1 MADCREGEFG
11 VTVSVAGGDPFH
23 TVSFPLTAAEA
34 TPGVLIST
42 LEDGYIDDLGDG
54 TRTRGRKWYVPNH
67 SDNSRSESR
76 RLGEPRTLQR
86 TGARL
91 AWPLSSKRRTAH
103 QPWLAATG

>member
-1 MADCREGEFG
+1 

-23 TVSFPLTAAEA
+23 TASFRLTTADG

-42 LEDGYIDDLGDG
+42 LEGGYFTIWGTGLGAVVASG
-54 TRTRGRKWYVPNH
+54 RFQITSRIESRG
-67 SDNSRSESR
+67 SESR
-76 RLGEPRTLQR
+76 VTVQW

-91 AWPLSSKRRTAH
+91 AWSVSSKRRTTH